1 MASQNEQPPYAGA
14 GNQASTN
21 VPDAPQVPPRP
32 DWAGER
38 DAGHLWNAVSGLS
51 KETGELKA
59 AVQQNIVVIGEFR
72 ADVKDF
78 SKDIVD
84 LQAQVREQRSFLK
97 GVAWAVSAVFIVVS
111 ALLTL
116 AWTSVIQPGL
126 AHAIGEQIKPEIAK
140 QLSEALPKQP
150 QVRGRP

>member
-1 MASQNEQPPYAGA
+1 MSGQNEQPPYAGA
-14 GNQASTN
+14 GNQASSK
-21 VPDAPQVPPRP
+21 VPDAPQVPPRV

-59 AVQQNIVVIGEFR
+59 SIQQNIVVIGEFR

-78 SKDIVD
+78 SKEIVD

-97 GVAWAVSAVFIVVS
+97 GVTWAVGFVFVVVS
-111 ALLTL
+111 ALLTV

-140 QLSEALPKQP
+140 QLSEALPKQQP
-150 QVRGRP
+150 IRGRP